1 MSALRQAALIF
12 LAVTAVGVTPAG
24 FSAQPA
30 AAADQAATTAGKGE
44 SELLMA
50 ADLAL
55 REGNC
60 RSASDSYLAAAK
72 VSSQV
77 QVARR
82 AAQLALG
89 CEQLSTARVAVARW
103 RELDKYSADAALTAA
118 VVALKRYDLAEARK
132 ALIAWR
138 DSGSSASQDPLGFA
152 ELLEQQA
159 EVTAVYR
166 VFGELFAN
174 DDHTAEVLLA

>member
-118 VVALKRYDLAEARK
+118 VVALKRYDPRRGAQGADRLARFGQQRQPGS
-132 ALIAWR
+132 AWFR
-138 DSGSSASQDPLGFA
+138 RAAG
-152 ELLEQQA
+152 
-159 EVTAVYR
+159 TA
-166 VFGELFAN
+166 G
-174 DDHTAEVLLA
+174 